1 MFDMSELPA
10 ALPYIFLVV
19 GFVVLIKGA
28 DFFVDGACSIAKK
41 LRIPDIVV
49 GLTVVALGTS
59 LPELA
64 VSLSAAAGG
73 SSDMA
78 LGNVV
83 GSNLINILVILG
95 LSAAILPL
103 AVDRSMFRRDLPV
116 LLLTA
121 AILPVMT
128 LIGGWEIGRVSGG
141 ILTALFVGYIALTVR
156 SALAYRKAE
165 GALAEVGV
173 TEAQAPGE
181 EGGKM
186 LPWWLSGLLV
196 VGGAAMIVFG
206 GNISVDA
213 ATAIAKQLG
222 VSDAVIGL
230 TVVALGTSLPELVT
244 SAVAARK
251 GNSDIALGNVVGS
264 CIFNVLFILGT
275 TALVKPLAVA
285 QSSLVDQLVL
295 VGVSVYLLV
304 TAFTGRRLK
313 RWEGISYLGIYGV
326 YLAYL
331 LIFTI

>member
-1 MFDMSELPA
+1 MSFV
-10 ALPYIFLVV
+10 LPYIFLIV

-103 AVDRSMFRRDLPV
+103 SVDKDMFRRDLPV
-116 LLLTA
+116 LMVTA
-121 AILPVMT
+121 VALPVMT
-128 LIGGWEIGRVSGG
+128 LVGGYQIGRICGA
-141 ILTALFVGYIALTVR
+141 ILTALFIGYIILTVR
-156 SALAYRKAE
+156 SALAYRNAGGEISLPE
-165 GALAEVGV
+165 GD
-173 TEAQAPGE
+173 APGE
-181 EGGKM
+181 ESEGKV
-186 LPWWLSGLLV
+186 LPWWLSILFTI
-196 VGGAAMIVFG
+196 GGAALIVFG
-206 GNISVDA
+206 GNLSVDA
-213 ATAIAKQLG
+213 ATDIATQLG
-222 VSDAVIGL
+222 VSEAVIGL

-275 TALVKPLAVA
+275 TALVKPLNVA
-285 QSSLVDQLVL
+285 RGSLVDQLVL
-295 VGVSVYLLV
+295 LGVCAYLFL
-304 TAFTGRRLK
+304 TAWTGRRLK
-313 RWEGISYLGIYGV
+313 RWEGISYLCIYGV

>member
-1 MFDMSELPA
+1 MSVV
-10 ALPYIFLVV
+10 LPYLLLIV

-103 AVDRSMFRRDLPV
+103 TVDKDMFRRDLPV
-116 LLLTA
+116 LMVTA
-121 AILPVMT
+121 VALPVMT
-128 LIGGWEIGRVSGG
+128 LVGDYKIGRISGA
-141 ILTALFVGYIALTVR
+141 ILTALFIGYIILTVR
-156 SALAYRKAE
+156 SALAYRNAE
-165 GALAEVGV
+165 GTLALPEGEAPAE
-173 TEAQAPGE
+173 ES
-181 EGGKM
+181 EGKV
-186 LPWWLSGLLV
+186 LPWWLSILFTI
-196 VGGAAMIVFG
+196 GGAALIVFG
-206 GNISVDA
+206 GNLSVDA
-213 ATAIAKQLG
+213 ATDIALQLG
-222 VSDAVIGL
+222 VSEAVIGL

-275 TALVKPLAVA
+275 TALVKPLNVA
-285 QSSLVDQLVL
+285 SGSLVDQLVL
-295 VGVSVYLLV
+295 LGVCAYLFF
-304 TAFTGRRLK
+304 TAYTGRRLK

>member
-1 MFDMSELPA
+1 MQVV
-10 ALPYIFLVV
+10 LPYIYLIV

-28 DFFVDGACSIAKK
+28 DFFVDGSCSIAKK

-103 AVDRSMFRRDLPV
+103 TVDKSMFRRDLPV
-116 LLLTA
+116 LMLTA
-121 AILPVMT
+121 VVLPVMT
-128 LIGGWEIGRVSGG
+128 LVGGYRLGRICGA
-141 ILTALFVGYIALTVR
+141 ILTALFVGYIILTVR
-156 SALAYRKAE
+156 SALAYRNSECALPE
-165 GALAEVGV
+165 G
-173 TEAQAPGE
+173 GE
-181 EGGKM
+181 EALKEESGKV
-186 LPWWLSGLLV
+186 LPWWLSILFT

-206 GNISVDA
+206 GNFSVDG
-213 ATAIAKQLG
+213 ATEIAHQLG
-222 VSDAVIGL
+222 VSEAVIGL

-275 TALVKPLAVA
+275 TALVRPLTVA
-285 QSSLVDQLVL
+285 RASLVDQLVL
-295 VGVSVYLLV
+295 LGVTVYLFV
-304 TAFTGRRLK
+304 ATYASKRLS
-313 RWEGISYLGIYGV
+313 RPVGISFLLIYGG
-326 YLAYL
+326 YLTYL
-331 LIFTI
+331 LLQI

>member
-1 MFDMSELPA
+1 MSVVM
-10 ALPYIFLVV
+10 PYIFLIV

-28 DFFVDGACSIAKK
+28 DFFVDGSCSIAKK

-73 SSDMA
+73 SSDIA

-103 AVDRSMFRRDLPV
+103 SVDKSMFRRDLPV
-116 LLLTA
+116 LMLTA
-121 AILPVMT
+121 AILPVLT
-128 LIGGWEIGRVSGG
+128 LVGGYRIGRISGA
-141 ILTALFVGYIALTVR
+141 ILTALFIGYIILTVR
-156 SALAYRKAE
+156 SALAYRKEELQLPE
-165 GALAEVGV
+165 GAEAPAE
-173 TEAQAPGE
+173 ES
-181 EGGKM
+181 EGKV
-186 LPWWLSGLLV
+186 LPWWLSILFT
-196 VGGAAMIVFG
+196 VGGAALIVFG
-206 GNISVDA
+206 GDLSVDA
-213 ATAIAKQLG
+213 ATDIAHQLG
-222 VSDAVIGL
+222 ISEAVIGL

-275 TALVKPLAVA
+275 TALVKPLNVA
-285 QSSLVDQLVL
+285 TGSLVDQFVL
-295 VGVSVYLLV
+295 LGVCAYLLI
-304 TAFTGRRLK
+304 TAWTGKKLK
-313 RWEGISYLGIYGV
+313 RWEGISYLCVYGV

>member
-1 MFDMSELPA
+1 MLDMSAMPA

-28 DFFVDGACSIAKK
+28 DFFVDGSCSIAKK

-64 VSLSAAAGG
+64 VSLSAAAAG

-103 AVDRSMFRRDLPV
+103 SVDRSMFRRDLPV
-116 LLLTA
+116 LLLTS

-128 LIGGWEIGRVSGG
+128 LVGAWRIGRISGG
-141 ILTALFVGYIALTVR
+141 ILAALFIGYIYLTVR

-165 GALAEVGV
+165 CVLPEGEDIPAE
-173 TEAQAPGE
+173 EN
-181 EGGKM
+181 GGKN
-186 LPWWLSGLLV
+186 LSWWLSILFV
-196 VGGAAMIVFG
+196 VGGAALIVFG
-206 GNISVDA
+206 GDLSVDA
-213 ATAIAKQLG
+213 ATEIAKQIG
-222 VSDAVIGL
+222 VSEAVIGL

-275 TALVKPLAVA
+275 TALVRPLDVA
-285 QSSLVDQLVL
+285 SGSIVDMLVL
-295 VGVSVYLLV
+295 LGVSVYLLI
-304 TAFTGRRLK
+304 TAYTGRKLK
-313 RWEGISYLGIYGV
+313 RWEGVSYLAIYGV

-331 LIFTI
+331 LIFTV